1 MERKIV
7 IIPKRKGESQLE
19 CKTPESGIQQLLKHR
34 YIFYSG
40 KADSHFHVS
49 PQQDPG
55 ILPQW
60 IFFISVQFFI
70 SIPKTASL
78 LNPLLL

>member
-34 YIFYSG
+34 YIFLSRKSRLTFPRESSAG
-40 KADSHFHVS
+40 PWH
-49 PQQDPG
+49 
-55 ILPQW
+55 L
-60 IFFISVQFFI
+60 
-70 SIPKTASL
+70 
-78 LNPLLL
+78 